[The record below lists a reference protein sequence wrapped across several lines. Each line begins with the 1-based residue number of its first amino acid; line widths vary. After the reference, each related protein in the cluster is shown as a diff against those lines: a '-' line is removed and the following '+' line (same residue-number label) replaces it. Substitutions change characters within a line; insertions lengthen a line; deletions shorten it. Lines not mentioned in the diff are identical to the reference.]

1 MTNDMKH
8 LAIIQTEFLKLSRLI
23 RAYESA
29 VSQKY
34 DWDTLSREQ
43 QEKYLRKHPE
53 SKRKLTATFGG
64 EALKVQQVR
73 GLFVKAL
80 YRKFAQRFD
89 DAGYKLPDIDKLT
102 FGTLPKDSPFL
113 GWSTKNG
120 LWVSQ
125 DYFHGSNIKALKR
138 LMLHEMCHN
147 VIELKY
153 LHHQELKPKD
163 HGSEFRAVAKA
174 VGADPS
180 AIGSEL
186 DRWIGVPKKDR
197 HY

>member
-1 MTNDMKH
+1 MINMKH
-8 LAIIQTEFLKLSRLI
+8 LAVIQTEFLKLSRLI
-23 RAYESA
+23 LAYESA

-34 DWDTLSREQ
+34 DWDVWSREQ

-53 SKRKLTATFGG
+53 SKRRLTAIPSESAFKIQK
-64 EALKVQQVR
+64 AR
-73 GLFVKAL
+73 ASFVKSM
-80 YRKFAQRFD
+80 YEKFAPRFYE
-89 DAGYKLPDIDKLT
+89 AGYKLPDINKLT
-102 FGTLPKDSPFL
+102 FGVLPKDSPFL

-120 LWVSQ
+120 LWVSP

-138 LMLHEMCHN
+138 LMLHEMSHS

-153 LHHQELKPKD
+153 LHHPQLKPMD

-174 VGADPS
+174 VGGDPG